1 MLNKNMYLGK
11 LSRGNVKRNIA
22 TAQPPCTTKGTKMKG
37 RKREHTQYNKR
48 EMKVGSF
55 EVSAPC

>member
-22 TAQPPCTTKGTKMKG
+22 TAQQPCTTKGTKNEREKE
-37 RKREHTQYNKR
+37 RTYAVQQKRDESR
-48 EMKVGSF
+48 IL
-55 EVSAPC
+55 